1 MPDFDTT
8 DDDESPTRGIK
19 GLLCRAIWAAL
30 LAKSRARFG
39 ASAAYTSSNVTLD
52 DAGSANVATMIVVM
66 IGYSRFF
73 IVISF
78 SLLATI
84 RG

>member
-1 MPDFDTT
+1 M
-8 DDDESPTRGIK
+8 
-19 GLLCRAIWAAL
+19 
-30 LAKSRARFG
+30 AKSRARFG